1 MSEAAMTEAKVIKV
15 KLQRFSPDAGPP
27 SFQEYEVPLEPGMSV
42 MNVITYIYENLD
54 TSMSYYNS
62 CRIGKCLGCDMGING
77 ENDYACTTIADGDL
91 TITPL
96 AEYVTIKE
104 LLVDRDRPRRP
115 AGRKP
120 VIA

>member
-1 MSEAAMTEAKVIKV
+1 MIKV

-27 SFQEYEVPLEPGMSV
+27 SLQEYDVPLEPGMSV
-42 MNVITYIYENLD
+42 MNVITYIFENLD
-54 TSMSYYNS
+54 TSIAYYPS
-62 CRIGKCLGCDMGING
+62 CRIGKCLGCDVGING
-77 ENDYACTTIADGDL
+77 VTDYACTTLAAGDM

-96 AEYVTIKE
+96 PEYVTIKD
-104 LLVDRDRPRRP
+104 LLVDRDRPKRP